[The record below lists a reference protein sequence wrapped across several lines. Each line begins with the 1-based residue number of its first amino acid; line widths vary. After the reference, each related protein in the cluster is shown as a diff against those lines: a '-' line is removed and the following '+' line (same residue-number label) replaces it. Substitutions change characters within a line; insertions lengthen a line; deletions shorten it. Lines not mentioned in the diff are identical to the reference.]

1 MLKSC
6 YIQELEHSPFRGV
19 CQYIQLGYEPLS
31 VQSSIVEFEWC
42 GKIVDV
48 RDTPAIG
55 GGDSDCEAKLPLYL
69 GFILH
74 SLSFV

>member
-1 MLKSC
+1 MLKSR
-6 YIQELEHSPFRGV
+6 YIQELEHSPLRGV

-55 GGDSDCEAKLPLYL
+55 GGDSDCEAKLTLYL
-69 GFILH
+69 RFVFY
-74 SLSFV
+74 SPSFA